1 MTSPVRFRA
10 RHGVAEGGDRGAAA
24 PAGDPSF
31 TSDPSPAGDP
41 SLTGDPSPAGLPGA
55 APAVPAVTCGLC
67 GHRFTPTRETMACA
81 RCPMA
86 GGCAVL
92 CCPRCGYEF
101 VTESRLVNFVRRLF
115 SR

>member
-24 PAGDPSF
+24 PAGDPS
-31 TSDPSPAGDP
+31 
-41 SLTGDPSPAGLPGA
+41 LAGLPTA
-55 APAVPAVTCGLC
+55 ATAVPAVPAVTCGLC
-67 GHRFTPTRETMACA
+67 GHRFTPTRETMACT